1 MGQIKPSPDFMSE
14 TNHKPMDVRVLKKS
28 ISDKMLLPKPK
39 KKNDEKKNGKNNS
52 NNKFLITINVLGS
65 AGPVRFVVNEND
77 SVSEVIDA
85 ALKLYARQ
93 DRLPVLGSDV
103 NSFLLYP
110 ANAGLDALILSE
122 SIGLQGVRNFVLCKK
137 QRRPQMTEARSEMI
151 SRKRSGSW
159 VKAWFNKSL
168 SSKTLSH

>member
-77 SVSEVIDA
+77 TVSEVIDA

-110 ANAGLDALILSE
+110 ANAGLDGRDLVNPVFKILCSN
-122 SIGLQGVRNFVLCKK
+122 SCFGPWSLFVLLLNFGILFLV
-137 QRRPQMTEARSEMI
+137 S
-151 SRKRSGSW
+151 
-159 VKAWFNKSL
+159 
-168 SSKTLSH
+168 